1 MNNASGRTA
10 AQVGLIDGYNT
21 TSGNF
26 GDNLYHNYNEVEAGR
41 IRANADSGNYLKYHV
56 WQQLTALNLEPN
68 TQYTFSVYAK
78 TNRNPPSTNS
88 YFNFWFHDDAQ
99 GTNTGY
105 WRDSWSTD
113 FDNAQKS
120 PNMYLTTQWKRYHY
134 TFTTDATANLIDDLR
149 VGFVPRYD
157 DNNSMWFW
165 GAQLEKGQSP
175 TPYVYTQSM
184 SYPNTATVTGTWDPR
199 QTELAV
205 GQLATYTV
213 TYTINQ
219 SALDVAKKL
228 HNSVKFVGTFTTNSG
243 ITASVSATSDDPN
256 TAAANDDTITDLDNE
271 SGIEV
276 TKTYVVDQGADNLT
290 NLGDVIT
297 WQVKMENKGQTSLSS
312 FTFDDTL
319 TRWDSSTASS
329 SFSTIQ
335 PGSKNLLEHTTA
347 MTND

>member
-1 MNNASGRTA
+1 M
-10 AQVGLIDGYNT
+10 
-21 TSGNF
+21 
-26 GDNLYHNYNEVEAGR
+26 
-41 IRANADSGNYLKYHV
+41 
-56 WQQLTALNLEPN
+56 
-68 TQYTFSVYAK
+68 
-78 TNRNPPSTNS
+78 
-88 YFNFWFHDDAQ
+88 
-99 GTNTGY
+99 
-105 WRDSWSTD
+105 
-113 FDNAQKS
+113 
-120 PNMYLTTQWKRYHY
+120 
-134 TFTTDATANLIDDLR
+134 
-149 VGFVPRYD
+149 GFVPRYD
-157 DNNSMWFW
+157 DNYEMWFW
-165 GAQLEKGQSP
+165 GAQLEKGSTP
-175 TPYVYTQSM
+175 TPYVYTQST
-184 SYPNTATVTGTWDPR
+184 SYVPTATVTGTWDPR

-276 TKTYVVDQGADNLT
+276 TKTYVVDQGSDNLT

-297 WQVKMENKGQTSLSS
+297 WQVRMENKGQTSLSS
-312 FTFDDTL
+312 FTFEDTL

-335 PGSKNLLEHTTA
+335 PGSKTFRAWNCMTGDWSNTNNSSYYAGYSYYNNPVGKVDSRKRRLLLF
-347 MTND
+347 